1 MSVDAASL
9 MNWQTSMSNTAHQRE
24 VADLKAAGL
33 NPVLSAKYGG
43 ASVPSGTI
51 DSEAAGHG
59 GGGSGYSL
67 TTDGSRDGW
76 LGGLIDSLPDKGN
89 TRLFGFSVP
98 NTTLKYLYD
107 SGVTALDQ
115 VKDAITAFAGDNALG
130 IRLPA
135 QSSSSLFGQYQNID
149 GVNMQ
154 TVNSDPVYQSAK
166 GFAEGIKKIFTP
178 ASQPKAP
185 YITSDKYRSGYI
197 GNGGR

>member
-43 ASVPSGTI
+43 ASVPSGAM
-51 DSEAAGHG
+51 DSESAGHG

-67 TTDGSRDGW
+67 NNDGSRDGW
-76 LGGLIDSLPDKGN
+76 LGGLIDTLPDKGN

-115 VKDAITAFAGDNALG
+115 VKDAITAFAGDNSLG
-130 IRLPA
+130 IKPKGNSAASVGGVPLVA
-135 QSSSSLFGQYQNID
+135 
-149 GVNMQ
+149 GVNALDGSRS
-154 TVNSDPVYQSAK
+154 TPDVSFFD
-166 GFAEGIKKIFTP
+166 FGISPTAAKKINS
-178 ASQPKAP
+178 ARRQL
-185 YITSDKYRSGYI
+185 R
-197 GNGGR
+197 GGGTTR